1 MSQNSK
7 NDLGKVL
14 ALILGR
20 EKCLLNCTPG
30 HEVDQVVA
38 LLLVV
43 GGGELLV
50 VNHVHQR
57 APDVVER
64 LVDGHPELVEE
75 VLQPGNLHGH
85 GEEELPRAA
94 HEYAVR
100 LLAELGLLLGS
111 NSIDI

>member
-1 MSQNSK
+1 M
-7 NDLGKVL
+7 
-14 ALILGR
+14 AP
-20 EKCLLNCTPG
+20 CTPVLSLGEGAG

-38 LLLVV
+38 HLLVV
-43 GGGELLV
+43 GGGQSLV
-50 VNHVHQR
+50 ADHVHER

-64 LVDGHPELVEE
+64 LVDGHLELVEE
-75 VLQPGNLHGH
+75 VLQPGDLHGH

-100 LLAELGLLLGS
+100 LPAELGLLLGS